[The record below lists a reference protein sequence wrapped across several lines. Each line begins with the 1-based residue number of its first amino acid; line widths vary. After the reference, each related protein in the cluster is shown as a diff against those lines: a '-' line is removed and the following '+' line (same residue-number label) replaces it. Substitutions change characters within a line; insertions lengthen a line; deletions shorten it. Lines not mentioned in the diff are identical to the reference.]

1 MVEPAGWIVES
12 ERGDPQK
19 AAPCGADPKMTLSGV
34 VNKAVGGSKLHLKVI
49 ETIYHPG
56 HYRVALAVQ
65 RRERRESARRGV
77 CERIDYRNCEP
88 RGGVCTPY
96 PQPTPRAEVVR

>member
-1 MVEPAGWIVES
+1 MTPRECVTHLLGNFHES
-12 ERGDPQK
+12 ECGERDLWRCVEAYIAT
-19 AAPCGADPKMTLSGV
+19 AARTNARCLSSHAD
-34 VNKAVGGSKLHLKVI
+34 
-49 ETIYHPG
+49 
-56 HYRVALAVQ
+56 YRVALAVQ

-96 PQPTPRAEVVR
+96 PQPTPRAVGALET